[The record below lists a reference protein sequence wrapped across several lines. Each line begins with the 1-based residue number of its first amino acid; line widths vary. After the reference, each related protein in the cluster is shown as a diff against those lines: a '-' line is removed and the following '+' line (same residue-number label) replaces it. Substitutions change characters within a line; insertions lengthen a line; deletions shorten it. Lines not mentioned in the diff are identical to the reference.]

1 MSVEKVI
8 FSQYLTRVSTEGTEA
23 DGLFVWLVTKA
34 CAEHINLVH
43 GNGIWTTRASGIP
56 DLQDAIIVLTLE
68 SFLASLSV
76 QAAKSASKSSVKWG
90 LPDKWASQFVQ
101 TP

>member
-1 MSVEKVI
+1 M
-8 FSQYLTRVSTEGTEA
+8 
-23 DGLFVWLVTKA
+23 TKA

-76 QAAKSASKSSVKWG
+76 QAVKSASKSSVKWG
-90 LPDKWASQFVQ
+90 LPDEWAS
-101 TP
+101 